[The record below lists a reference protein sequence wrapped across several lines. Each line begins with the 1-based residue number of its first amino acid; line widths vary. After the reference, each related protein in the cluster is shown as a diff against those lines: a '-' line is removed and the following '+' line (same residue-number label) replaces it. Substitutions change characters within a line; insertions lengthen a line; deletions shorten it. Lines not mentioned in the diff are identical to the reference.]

1 MSYNKNVSNQSG
13 LRVDNVN
20 VNNTVILP
28 SGSTIDST
36 SGASFNSVLVAKA
49 GIQLPSGS
57 YTINNYYLGY
67 QPTLTYANLLMNS
80 NAGYGIIYVTLTPGT
95 YILRGQVEYFC
106 YYGTANITFIKTSIY
121 LNGENHIKSPISLVA
136 SETFIHEVTSIVTIV
151 STNTYSLNGLVT
163 YTGGGSIMSRSKS
176 DVTTSVSLGS
186 IQTSVTNCVIQSANG
201 LIQVSMQCSGTGI
214 TQPCYVLSYGGSTT
228 VTLTTTQ
235 TIAANTTLTF
245 NYSNAGSKLSAVRI
259 A

>member
-13 LRVDNVN
+13 LSVDNVN

-36 SGASFNSVLVAKA
+36 NGASFNSVLVAKA
-49 GIQLPSGS
+49 GIQLPSSS
-57 YTINNYYLGY
+57 YTTNNYYLGY

-80 NAGYGIIYVTLTPGT
+80 NAGYGIIYVTLTPGV

-106 YYGTANITFIKTSIY
+106 YYGTANITYIKTSIY

-136 SETFIHEVTSIVTIV
+136 SEAFIHEVTSIVTV
-151 STNTYSLNGLVT
+151 ATTNIYSLNGLVT
-163 YTGGGSIMSRSKS
+163 YTGGL
-176 DVTTSVSLGS
+176 TTSISSVVT
-186 IQTSVTNCVIQSANG
+186 QTGVTDCVIQSANG
-201 LIQVSMQCSGTGI
+201 LIQVGMQISGTGI

-235 TIAANTTLTF
+235 TISANTTLTF
-245 NYSNAGSKLSAVRI
+245 NYNNAGSKLSAVRI